1 MKQDIGYEF
10 KQSLAEGKKV
20 FGPLIGPGNDPAP
33 TVAAVKEFGYDFFMI
48 DNEHSMVG
56 KESIYAYIRLA
67 REHELPILMRPEE
80 NFASFRS
87 FLDSGIQG
95 LMLPQVDSVEQ
106 AAYAVNQ
113 ACFPPLGH
121 RGAGLG
127 MSPYLLD
134 GMDPDTTPLLAMTE
148 YVNRNVMLFPQTESL
163 AAVKNLPQTLRLAGI
178 TGTIVGTNDLA
189 LDIGGIKPGM
199 LRPEVN
205 SQPFIEEKLRE
216 IVAICREAGK
226 IAGMG
231 GFPPEG
237 YARWSREG
245 YQFFNLGYIRDN
257 NVAKFKRVLQEA
269 RDLVG

>member
-10 KQSLAEGKKV
+10 KQSLVEGKKV

-33 TVAAVKEFGYDFFMI
+33 TVAAIKESGYDFFMI
-48 DNEHSMVG
+48 DNEHSLVG
-56 KESIYAYIRLA
+56 KESIYIYIRLA
-67 REHELPILMRPEE
+67 RESELPILMRPEE

-87 FLDSGIQG
+87 YLDSGIQG

-106 AAYAVNQ
+106 AAHAVNQ

-134 GMDPDTTPLLAMTE
+134 GMDPSTTPLVTMME
-148 YVNRNVMLFPQTESL
+148 YVNRNLMLFPQTESL
-163 AAVKNLPQTLRLAGI
+163 AAVKNLPQMLCLEGI
-178 TGTIVGTNDLA
+178 AGTIVGTNDLA
-189 LDIGGIKPGM
+189 LDIGGIRPGM
-199 LRPEVN
+199 LRPEIN

-216 IVAICREAGK
+216 IAAICRAAGK
-226 IAGMG
+226 VAGMG
-231 GFPPEG
+231 GFSPEG

-245 YQFFNLGYIRDN
+245 YQLFNLGYIRDN
-257 NVAKFKRVLQEA
+257 NAAKFKPVLQEA